1 MRSGMTAAETI
12 FECLVNN
19 DFSIARLE
27 KYSEKLLKTKECK
40 DLYRTRNF
48 HQAMEKGLYLGM
60 ITAGIQHVMGG
71 SIFGAR
77 LESTPDHKH
86 LKMVKDLY
94 GREDI
99 TDQGKGDIKYDGK

>member
-12 FECLVNN
+12 FECLVND
-19 DFSIARLE
+19 DFSLDRLE
-27 KYSEKLLKTKECK
+27 KYSDKLVKTKEYN

-60 ITAGIQHVMGG
+60 MTAGIQHIMEEASSGFALNQPL
-71 SIFGAR
+71 IIQ
-77 LESTPDHKH
+77 H
-86 LKMVKDLY
+86 LKKVKELY

-99 TDQGKGDIKYDGK
+99 TDQKRVILNMMGK